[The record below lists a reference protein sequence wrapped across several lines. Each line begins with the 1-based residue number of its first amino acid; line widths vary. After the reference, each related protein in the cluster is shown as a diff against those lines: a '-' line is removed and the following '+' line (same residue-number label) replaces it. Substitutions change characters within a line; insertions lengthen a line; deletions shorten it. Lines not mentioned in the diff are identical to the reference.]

1 MVIWIALG
9 KKNISWLKRIELQ
22 WTNFFFFI
30 RFLLFQFI
38 LPSIQIILF
47 CVCIGNAPYGLKMAI
62 VNNETQGLGQLF
74 IRELDNETIDKVLY
88 NKYLNQMR
96 NLHFEKN
103 KLFIYKTSL
112 KLMVYPSLFCVPE
125 IDNTCNWNVL
135 L

>member
-1 MVIWIALG
+1 MVMELPLVRRIFLDWKEKNYNGWI
-9 KKNISWLKRIELQ
+9 S
-22 WTNFFFFI
+22 FFI

-74 IRELDNETIDKVLY
+74 IRELDNETIDKVY

-103 KLFIYKTSL
+103 KLFLYKTSV
-112 KLMVYPSLFCVPE
+112 KLMVYPSMFCVPE